1 VSRSGLM
8 APFSVAGA
16 FEVIVAEGGVDG
28 VGG

>member
-1 VSRSGLM
+1 M